1 MTFESTDPA
10 DVKQCDT
17 EMVITSDSYTHS
29 LDDGSTSTRTLPE
42 YRYQFKTT
50 VDPCIATLTNIE
62 ALETM
67 VQTLGDAAISQP
79 YQIDQDPACG
89 YAETVT
95 IEPSESW
102 ISVDTG
108 AGTID
113 IA

>member
-1 MTFESTDPA
+1 
-10 DVKQCDT
+10 
-17 EMVITSDSYTHS
+17 
-29 LDDGSTSTRTLPE
+29 
-42 YRYQFKTT
+42 
-50 VDPCIATLTNIE
+50 
-62 ALETM
+62 M